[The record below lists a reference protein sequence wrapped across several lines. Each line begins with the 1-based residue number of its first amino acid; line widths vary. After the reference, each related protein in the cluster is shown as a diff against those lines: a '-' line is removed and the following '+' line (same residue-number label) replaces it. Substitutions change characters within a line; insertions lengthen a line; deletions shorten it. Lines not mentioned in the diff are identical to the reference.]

1 MTTGSTGTKRRTL
14 LQRGIALLAGGAA
27 IAGGTRW
34 AAAASPPVAGSSSF
48 TLYARRRPL
57 TGAADGRIVSSGEV
71 FDRPGGERVGA
82 FYSNCFNAQSPF
94 GAQPATASSLE
105 FHVLE
110 LEDGTLF
117 SISSGADSAGGR
129 ALAIIG
135 GTHRF
140 VGKTGNYVE
149 RAIPGEYPGD
159 DLRELTVTFAG

>member
-14 LQRGIALLAGGAA
+14 LQRGFALLAGGAA

-34 AAAASPPVAGSSSF
+34 AAAASPPVGASH
-48 TLYARRRPL
+48 TLYARRRPV
-57 TGAADGRIVSSGEV
+57 TGAAVGHIVSST
-71 FDRPGGERVGA
+71 
-82 FYSNCFNAQSPF
+82 QSPF
-94 GAQPATASSLE
+94 GAQPATPSSLE

-110 LEDGTLF
+110 LKDGTLF
-117 SISSGADSAGGR
+117 SISNGANSSGTR

-135 GTHRF
+135 GTNRF
-140 VGKTGNYVE
+140 AGKSGNYVE